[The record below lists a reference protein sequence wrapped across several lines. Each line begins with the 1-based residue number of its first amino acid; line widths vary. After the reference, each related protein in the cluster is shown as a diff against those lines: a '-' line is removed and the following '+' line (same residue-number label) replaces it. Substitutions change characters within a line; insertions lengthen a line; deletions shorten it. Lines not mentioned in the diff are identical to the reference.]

1 MKNSTVASL
10 VVCLSFGQHA
20 CADSGFASN
29 FFNKVATFGDTF
41 VAIIKTI
48 SQGKALLVLDQAE
61 AMREQ
66 NLFKDVSILKEDV
79 GLTLEDVKSAD
90 VFEKLKAMS
99 LKKSEIRAQAIMIY
113 GLIAVAGGG
122 TGLLLL
128 CKVGGLIGGISGLAL
143 AGAGVLA
150 AYRAMQ
156 LYNN

>member
-10 VVCLSFGQHA
+10 VVCLSFGQQA

-41 VAIIKTI
+41 VATIKTI

-61 AMREQ
+61 AMREN
-66 NLFKDVSILKEDV
+66 NLFKDVSILKEEV

-99 LKKSEIRAQAIMIY
+99 LKKSDIRAQAIMIY
-113 GLIAVAGGG
+113 GLIAVAGVG
-122 TGLLLL
+122 TGLLFL
-128 CKVGGLIGGISGLAL
+128 KAGGLIGGISGLAL
-143 AGAGVLA
+143 AGAGVFA
-150 AYRAMQ
+150 GYRAMQ